1 MINKREFVD
10 MVSDHTGRT
19 KKEVEEWTTLIFEEV
34 KRAVKLYGGLKI
46 VNFGTFDT
54 RDRKGRMGKNPNTQ
68 EDLYIKGRKVLHFTP
83 GKEIR
88 EIVNY

>member
-1 MINKREFVD
+1 
-10 MVSDHTGRT
+10 MVSSNTGRT
-19 KKEVEEWTTLIFEEV
+19 KKDVDEWVTLIFEEV
-34 KRAVKLYGGLKI
+34 KKAVKLYGGLKL

-54 RDRKGRMGKNPNTQ
+54 RERKGRMGKNPNTQ
-68 EDLYIKGRKVLHFTP
+68 EDLYIEGRKVLHFTP